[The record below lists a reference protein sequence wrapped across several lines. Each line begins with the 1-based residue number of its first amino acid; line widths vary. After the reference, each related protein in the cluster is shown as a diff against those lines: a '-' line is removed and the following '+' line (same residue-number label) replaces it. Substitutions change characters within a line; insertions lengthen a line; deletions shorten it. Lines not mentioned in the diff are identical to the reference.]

1 MAMIIVHVA
10 KRQNAVRRAN
20 DRFFA
25 IEPKC
30 EHRLVDY
37 ILLVRIIDK
46 RVNFLRVRA
55 GGNAKLTGKFAAKK
69 IVWHDNRLAE
79 RNALNRRQ
87 TTELKIYIKN
97 IFLVFFFSTA
107 VVPPA
112 YIWIADC

>member
-1 MAMIIVHVA
+1 MIIVRVA

-30 EHRLVDY
+30 EYRLLDY
-37 ILLVRIIDK
+37 TLLVRISDE
-46 RVNFLRVRA
+46 RVNFLRVHA

-79 RNALNRRQ
+79 RDALNRRQ
-87 TTELKIYIKN
+87 TTELYIKN